1 VALVAERR
9 LATAA
14 LAAGLGLAAL
24 SALSGPAVSRP
35 LYDGVVV
42 AEPYRWLD
50 PPPGLKGGAEGVRD
64 VVPAQGGGISVATT
78 ETPPQAQVDPDYS
91 ALSLPPG
98 TTSIAIS
105 IRPIRP
111 PAVPPSDGVIAGN
124 VYDLEVVNQRGE
136 TVSVAAGQ
144 RVTMLFR
151 GPSPLPTARIER
163 YGDGVWSAQETDP
176 AGVPDMYT
184 TLVDAFG
191 LYALVAP
198 PGWAPA
204 GVRGTALST
213 ASAASSN
220 ESLTSSANPTS
231 GPTAP
236 VERESSAATE
246 TATFAGSGTASPG
259 GSSISPLAAIAIVLA
274 VLAAAV
280 LVLRRPVEPP
290 RG

>member
-1 VALVAERR
+1 VAERR

-24 SALSGPAVSRP
+24 SAVLGPAVYRP

-42 AEPYRWLD
+42 SEPYRWLD
-50 PPPGLKGGAEGVRD
+50 PPPGLTGGAQGVRS
-64 VVPAQGGGISVATT
+64 VVPAQGGGISVATS

-105 IRPIRP
+105 IRPIKP

-124 VYDLEVVNQRGE
+124 VYDIEFVNQRGE
-136 TVSVAAGQ
+136 PVSVAAGQ

-151 GPSPLPTARIER
+151 GPSPLPNASIER

-191 LYALVAP
+191 VYALVAP
-198 PGWAPA
+198 PGWQPA
-204 GVRGTALST
+204 GVRGAPTSSPTATALS
-213 ASAASSN
+213 ASPS
-220 ESLTSSANPTS
+220 P
-231 GPTAP
+231 
-236 VERESSAATE
+236 
-246 TATFAGSGTASPG
+246 ASPG
-259 GSSISPLAAIAIVLA
+259 GSATSAPISFAPTQAVSSAPQGVGGASSGGSPSGPFVAVFVVLA
-274 VLAAAV
+274 VVVAAV
-280 LVLRRPVEPP
+280 LVLLRPIKPP
-290 RG
+290 SD